1 MHADRQLSDP
11 ADIWESILYNF
22 DVAMNETKEE
32 EEELE
37 KSGNGLL
44 IISKFD
50 FSRRPSVE
58 RVSSRGV
65 DGDYFRVLHQK
76 SIIQD
81 LEMFEKT
88 ITHLYTC
95 DFFLTLNPFS
105 GGALIDHRE
114 DKKISQPKK
123 YTRP

>member
-22 DVAMNETKEE
+22 DVAMNETKEEE

-95 DFFLTLNPFS
+95 DFF
-105 GGALIDHRE
+105 
-114 DKKISQPKK
+114 
-123 YTRP
+123 